1 MRKKLFWL
9 VAFSVD
15 VVVFMACGTAVALHF
30 LVTHTLYYLFWSI
43 VFILTFEPGEAFSLM
58 KWWGGAAVKYIAAVK
73 RILHEKLAKSFKE
86 PILLKKVEDEE
97 ESSIEQ

>member
-9 VAFSVD
+9 VGFSVD
-15 VVVFMACGTAVALHF
+15 VVVFMTCGTAVALHF
-30 LVTHTLYYLFWSI
+30 LVTHTLYYLFWSL
-43 VFILTFEPGEAFSLM
+43 VFILTFEPEKAFSLM
-58 KWWGGAAVKYIAAVK
+58 KWWGGAALKYIAAVK
-73 RILHEKLAKSFKE
+73 RILQEKLAKSFEE

>member
-9 VAFSVD
+9 VGFSMD
-15 VVVFMACGTAVALHF
+15 VVVFMTCGTAVALHF

-43 VFILTFEPGEAFSLM
+43 VFILTFEPEKAFSLM

-73 RILHEKLAKSFKE
+73 RILQEKLAKSFEE

>member
-9 VAFSVD
+9 VGFSVD
-15 VVVFMACGTAVALHF
+15 VVVFMTCGTAVALHF
-30 LVTHTLYYLFWSI
+30 LVTHTLYYLFWSL
-43 VFILTFEPGEAFSLM
+43 VFILTFEPEKAFSLM
-58 KWWGGAAVKYIAAVK
+58 KWWGGAALKYMAAVK

>member
-9 VAFSVD
+9 VGFSVD
-15 VVVFMACGTAVALHF
+15 VVVFMTCGTAVALHF
-30 LVTHTLYYLFWSI
+30 LITHTLYYLFWSL
-43 VFILTFEPGEAFSLM
+43 VFILTFEPEKAFSLM
-58 KWWGGAAVKYIAAVK
+58 KWWGGAALKYIATVK
-73 RILHEKLAKSFKE
+73 RILHEKLAKSFEE

>member
-1 MRKKLFWL
+1 M
-9 VAFSVD
+9 D
-15 VVVFMACGTAVALHF
+15 VVVFMTCGTAVALHF

-73 RILHEKLAKSFKE
+73 RILQEKLAKSFEE

>member
-1 MRKKLFWL
+1 M
-9 VAFSVD
+9 D
-15 VVVFMACGTAVALHF
+15 VVVFMTCGTAVALHF

-43 VFILTFEPGEAFSLM
+43 VFILTFEPEKAFSLM

-73 RILHEKLAKSFKE
+73 RILQEKLAKSFEE